1 MEAYVQFALYALLLL
16 GVSAIAAYLPMAR
29 NLKDSQLHLLIALA
43 AGIFLGLLLFM
54 LLPEAIEECEHGDID
69 THYAMMAVALGFL
82 TILIINIALKEKH
95 KATCG
100 CECHGDLHGHRLTS
114 MSSFIGLAIHAACD
128 GLALAAMFMAGEEV
142 GLMATIGLCIHKF
155 VELFSLSSTML
166 LSDLGKRRSFRMLGA
181 FSLITPIAG
190 VAFFALFRDMEV
202 EGTLGL
208 PLAFAAGTLMYV
220 TMCDMIPE
228 SFHRGKQE
236 KVALAL
242 LIVGVAVML
251 AVALLF
257 PHEHRKKN
265 RGLTPPSYPR
275 PSGR

>member
-1 MEAYVQFALYALLLL
+1 MEAIVQFALYALLLL
-16 GVSAIAAYLPMAR
+16 GVSAAAAYLPMAKT
-29 NLKDSQLHLLIALA
+29 LKDSQLHLLIALA

-82 TILIINIALKEKH
+82 VILIINVILKEKH

-114 MSSFIGLAIHAACD
+114 MSSFVGLAIHAACD

-166 LSDLGKRRSFRMLGA
+166 LSDLGKKKSYRMLGA
-181 FSLITPIAG
+181 FSLITPVAG
-190 VAFFALFRDMEV
+190 LVFFALFRDMEV

-228 SFHRGKQE
+228 SFHRSKQN
-236 KVALAL
+236 KMALAL
-242 LIVGVAVML
+242 LIAGIVVML

-257 PHEHRKKN
+257 PHEH
-265 RGLTPPSYPR
+265 
-275 PSGR
+275 